1 MWEPDPKRVKE
12 EELWFRIN
20 QDYITTATW
29 NNPSS
34 LMYFT
39 KDFIREFKDKFN
51 WETTESK
58 VILRIQG
65 RKFYKEMTGENY
77 KL

>member
-1 MWEPDPKRVKE
+1 
-12 EELWFRIN
+12 
-20 QDYITTATW
+20 
-29 NNPSS
+29 
-34 LMYFT
+34 MYFT

-58 VILRIQG
+58 VILRLQG

>member
-1 MWEPDPKRVKE
+1 MWEPDLQRVKE
-12 EELWFRIN
+12 EELWFRSM
-20 QDYITTATW
+20 QDDICIATW

-58 VILRIQG
+58 VILRLQG